1 MTVSVILPVYNKIK
15 YIEKAVSSLLAQ
27 SFNDF
32 ELVVVDDGSTDGTAE
47 LLDRA
52 ALGDG
57 RLRVI
62 HKANGGVSEARN
74 VGLKAANGDLV
85 VFADGDDTVLPDWL
99 EKLCSAARDSGADI
113 VVSGV
118 TKVGAN
124 GEVLG
129 ASVPA
134 SARLLTANELFAD
147 FHLLQADGLLGWCV
161 GKLFRKELA
170 LSGGV
175 FFDKGLRL
183 AEDLDFYVRLYGRA
197 KSVYLLPYS
206 GYLYL
211 QDAAG
216 GINPYKT
223 DYGSQIKIWLRIAD
237 ALKAADV
244 YDGKNRSF
252 TEERIGCYI
261 SCLLL
266 YRSKTNRKG
275 ARQIKRLC
283 SVKAAGGG
291 ILRPTAV
298 LYNAGLYPLLPLYA
312 LYARF
317 KIRIKKAI
325 TRNK

>member
-1 MTVSVILPVYNKIK
+1 MTVSVILPVYNKIQ

-27 SFNDF
+27 SFTDF
-32 ELVVVDDGSTDGTAE
+32 EIVVVDDGSTDGTAT
-47 LLDRA
+47 LLDRM
-52 ALGDG
+52 ALTDR

-62 HKANGGVSEARN
+62 HRANGGVSSARN
-74 VGLKAANGDLV
+74 VGLKAANGDWVL
-85 VFADGDDTVLPDWL
+85 FADGDDTVLPNWL
-99 EKLCSAARDSGADI
+99 EKLYAAAWDSGADI
-113 VVSGV
+113 VISGV
-118 TKVGAN
+118 TKVTAS

-129 ASVPA
+129 ASVPKA
-134 SARLLTANELFAD
+134 ARLLTADKLFAD
-147 FHLLQADGLLGWCV
+147 FCLLQADGLLGWCT

-170 LSGGV
+170 LNGGV
-175 FFDKGLRL
+175 FFDEGLRL

-197 KSVYLLPYS
+197 KTVYLLPYS

-216 GINPYKT
+216 GTDPYKT
-223 DYGSQIKIWLRIAD
+223 DYDSQIKIWLRIAD

-244 YDGKNRSF
+244 YNGENCSF

-266 YRSKTNRKG
+266 YRSKTNRTG

-291 ILRPTAV
+291 ILRPTAA

-312 LYARF
+312 LYARL